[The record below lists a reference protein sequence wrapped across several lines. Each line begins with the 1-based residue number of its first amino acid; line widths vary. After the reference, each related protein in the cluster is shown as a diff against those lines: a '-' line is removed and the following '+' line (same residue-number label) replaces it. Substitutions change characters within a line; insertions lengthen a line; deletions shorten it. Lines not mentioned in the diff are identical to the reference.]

1 VKTPLVTGVLALG
14 LAVSTAMQ
22 GLRWLRVAQREHYI
36 ARSVPRFALRW
47 MRQRSQIVMTTSLAV
62 ATVALWVCNPRLL
75 VLGATIFGVVSPRG
89 LTVKGRT
96 SPLNWTRRL
105 RTLAAVAS
113 LLQAIQWCFVMVVGH
128 HVASV
133 GWLLASA
140 SLLLVPWTIDFA
152 TRLTAPW
159 ERRSAQKFVDA
170 AARRLA
176 AVHPRVIAITGSYG
190 KTSTKHHLA
199 ELLGANSGVVPTPRS
214 FNNRAGLSRA
224 INEHLGDDT
233 RVFIAEMGTYGPGE
247 IAELCEWCPPEIAI
261 VTAIGPVHLERMT
274 SLDVIESAKFE
285 ITSRA
290 ATVVVNS
297 DDSRLAAWVDTLRA
311 AGKRVV
317 TAGTTRDC
325 QVAIVPERER
335 WLIVRD
341 GVVESEVLPVMGV
354 RPSNVACAMELGL
367 SVYDVTTRM
376 THLTPPQHRLTV
388 VQVPSGL
395 TVIDDTFN
403 ANPASSVVAV
413 QTLVDVP
420 VTGRRVVV
428 TPGLVELGVS
438 QVSENEQLGARIR
451 ASGCE
456 LIVVAQTNASALR
469 RGFGTDT
476 LHVAQRD
483 DAVAWV
489 RKNLG
494 RDDAVLYLND
504 LPDHY
509 P

>member
-1 VKTPLVTGVLALG
+1 
-14 LAVSTAMQ
+14 
-22 GLRWLRVAQREHYI
+22 
-36 ARSVPRFALRW
+36 
-47 MRQRSQIVMTTSLAV
+47 
-62 ATVALWVCNPRLL
+62 
-75 VLGATIFGVVSPRG
+75 
-89 LTVKGRT
+89 
-96 SPLNWTRRL
+96 
-105 RTLAAVAS
+105 
-113 LLQAIQWCFVMVVGH
+113 
-128 HVASV
+128 
-133 GWLLASA
+133 
-140 SLLLVPWTIDFA
+140 
-152 TRLTAPW
+152 
-159 ERRSAQKFVDA
+159 
-170 AARRLA
+170 
-176 AVHPRVIAITGSYG
+176 
-190 KTSTKHHLA
+190 
-199 ELLGANSGVVPTPRS
+199 
-214 FNNRAGLSRA
+214 
-224 INEHLGDDT
+224 
-233 RVFIAEMGTYGPGE
+233 
-247 IAELCEWCPPEIAI
+247 
-261 VTAIGPVHLERMT
+261 
-274 SLDVIESAKFE
+274 
-285 ITSRA
+285 
-290 ATVVVNS
+290 
-297 DDSRLAAWVDTLRA
+297 VDTLRA
-311 AGKRVV
+311 AGKKVV
-317 TAGTTRDC
+317 TAGTSRDC

-354 RPSNVACAMELGL
+354 RPSNVACAMAAAFELGL

-428 TPGLVELGVS
+428 TPGLVELGAS

-451 ASGCE
+451 AAGCE

-469 RGFGTDT
+469 RGFGTNT

-483 DAVAWV
+483 EAVAWV